1 MGDPRNELTIKD
13 AILKA
18 AEQVGEDG
26 TGKDGIIG
34 YFRRLAK
41 NDPKSFLA
49 LVRSLPPGNSAQPTD
64 AFKEYETPEEAL
76 EALRKEGLI
85 LMPPDVGKRSL

>member
-1 MGDPRNELTIKD
+1 MGDPTNELTIKD

-26 TGKDGIIG
+26 TGEDGIIG

-64 AFKEYETPEEAL
+64 AFKKYETTQEAL
-76 EALRKEGLI
+76 EALMKEGLI
-85 LMPPDVGKRSL
+85 LMPPDDHFDPK